1 MHVDDGDDDVTK
13 RAPTT
18 TPTTIRWVLRSFGM
32 LFEISGLSGFF
43 DFGFGLSLEE
53 GVCEAHVLYRNTRS

>member
-1 MHVDDGDDDVTK
+1 MHVDDGDDDVTN

-18 TPTTIRWVLRSFGM
+18 TLTTIRWVLRGFGM

-53 GVCEAHVLYRNTRS
+53 GVCAAHVLYRNTRS